1 VKGEWDNHSFIFEE
15 DIMIEEIT
23 NLLKPVINEVNLE
36 LLAVNWLPNI
46 KTLEVVIDKENGV
59 DIDDCVLATKVINK
73 VIEKVDDKL
82 GNYTLEVV
90 SKGVEDE

>member
-1 VKGEWDNHSFIFEE
+1 MKGEWDNHSFIFEE

>member
-1 VKGEWDNHSFIFEE
+1 
-15 DIMIEEIT
+15 MIEEIT